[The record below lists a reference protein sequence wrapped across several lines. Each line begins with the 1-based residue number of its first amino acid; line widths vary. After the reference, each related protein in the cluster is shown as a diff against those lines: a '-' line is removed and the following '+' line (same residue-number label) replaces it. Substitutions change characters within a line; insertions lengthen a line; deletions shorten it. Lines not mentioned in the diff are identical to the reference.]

1 MYRSMY
7 TYSPASGN
15 NNNNNN
21 IQYGA
26 TTELAHVSTAII
38 ECYSKNPDSS
48 LLLLTS

>member
-1 MYRSMY
+1 MY

-15 NNNNNN
+15 DNNNN

-38 ECYSKNPDSS
+38 ECYSKNPDFS